1 MSIRE
6 SRVWPATREIGVAI
20 HSEMKGTGNT
30 QMSCMLYAGI
40 LPGAVGCTLQ
50 MVGQRAV
57 NPTLASMML
66 KLIHKIDS
74 SQVVDQYPSMV

>member
-1 MSIRE
+1 
-6 SRVWPATREIGVAI
+6 
-20 HSEMKGTGNT
+20 
-30 QMSCMLYAGI
+30 MSCMLYAGI